1 MNIEKIE
8 EEIFE
13 NGNRKINIG
22 VRAYAELKLKLTDES
37 NSLGIS
43 LSEHCENIL
52 ITHSSLLDKIKT
64 LMDEVESLKQIN
76 TSTKPSISQID
87 LVRYSKSIQ
96 KLHEENSLLKKRIIE
111 LNSNLQIYSEPQL
124 LYLFNKVKG
133 KSDKIKTDNG
143 EISIIYNSP
152 IDVLTAL
159 IHSYTI

>member
-1 MNIEKIE
+1 MNIEKI

-22 VRAYAELKLKLTDES
+22 VRAYAELKMKLTDES
-37 NSLGIS
+37 NSLGIT

-64 LMDEVESLKQIN
+64 LMEEVGSLKQIH
-76 TSTKPSISQID
+76 TSTETSMSQFD
-87 LVRYSKSIQ
+87 ALSFNKSIY
-96 KLHEENSLLKKRIIE
+96 KLNKENSLLKKRIIE

-143 EISIIYNSP
+143 EFIIIYNSP
-152 IDVLTAL
+152 IDVLKAL